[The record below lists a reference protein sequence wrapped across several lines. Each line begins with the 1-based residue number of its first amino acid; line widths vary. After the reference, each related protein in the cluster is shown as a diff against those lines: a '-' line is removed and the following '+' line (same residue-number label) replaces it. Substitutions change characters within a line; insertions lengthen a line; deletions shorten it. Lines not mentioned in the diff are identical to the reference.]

1 MSMRS
6 FWPRSTLGRT
16 LLLLAVLLLGT
27 QGAVY
32 VLFHQYV
39 LNPAAERFAEFLWQ
53 TDHALIAAG
62 ADHSAIGTL
71 QWRSPQV
78 MPGTPAN
85 NYFLRQSA
93 RYLARIA
100 PGAALRVGPADAHT
114 TWMWI
119 RGDYHQPWLGLRVSP
134 MEFGGRG
141 FMFIRLGIIALC
153 TLLGAWIIVR
163 QINRPLARLAAEAP
177 RIGRGDMPE
186 SLAPIGGPLEVRHLE
201 QAITSMAKDLHRL
214 HEERTLLLTGISH
227 ELRTPLSRLLLTLHL
242 QDPDLLAGKA
252 AMLVDVSEMDE
263 TIDKFLTLVR
273 SGDEE
278 KVIRVEVTDWVMEMA
293 ETGRERYGL
302 EVQVEHAAEAT
313 ALPPLR
319 CRPLALERVFR
330 NLFDNA
336 RRYGGGRL
344 DVQIIRHPD
353 STEIRLRDHGPGVPE
368 RDIEAMNSGT
378 LPRQSGHGSGIGLR
392 ICRRI
397 MALHGGTLRFANA
410 RTGGLIAKLA
420 FPDHGTVAPG
430 LATSSF

>member
-1 MSMRS
+1 MRS

-62 ADHSAIGTL
+62 ADHTAIGTL

-78 MPGTPAN
+78 LPGTPAN

-134 MEFGGRG
+134 MNFGGRG

-186 SLAPIGGPLEVRHLE
+186 SLTPIGGPLEVRHLE

-278 KVIRVEVTDWVMEMA
+278 KVIRVEVADWVMEMA

-302 EVQVEHAAEAT
+302 EVQVEHTVEAAV
-313 ALPPLR
+313 LPPLR

-330 NLFDNA
+330 ILFDNT

-344 DVQIIRHPD
+344 DIQIIRHPD
-353 STEIRLRDHGPGVPE
+353 STEICLRDHGPGVPE

-392 ICRRI
+392 ICQRI

-420 FPDHGTVAPG
+420 FPDHGTVAPR
-430 LATSSF
+430 LATTSF

>member
-1 MSMRS
+1 MRS

-78 MPGTPAN
+78 LPGTPAN

-344 DVQIIRHPD
+344 DIQIIRHPD

-392 ICRRI
+392 ICQRI

-410 RTGGLIAKLA
+410 RTGGLIAELA

-430 LATSSF
+430 LATNSF

>member
-1 MSMRS
+1 MRS

-62 ADHSAIGTL
+62 ADHTAIGTL

-78 MPGTPAN
+78 LPGTPAN

-134 MEFGGRG
+134 MNFGGRG

-186 SLAPIGGPLEVRHLE
+186 SLTPIGGPLEVRHLE

-278 KVIRVEVTDWVMEMA
+278 KVIRVEVADWVMEMA

-302 EVQVEHAAEAT
+302 EVQVEHTVEAAV
-313 ALPPLR
+313 LPPLR

-330 NLFDNA
+330 ILFDNT

-344 DVQIIRHPD
+344 DIQIIRHPD
-353 STEIRLRDHGPGVPE
+353 STEICLRDHGPGVPE

-392 ICRRI
+392 ICQRI

>member
-1 MSMRS
+1 MRS

-62 ADHSAIGTL
+62 ADHTAIGTL

-78 MPGTPAN
+78 LPGTPAN

-134 MEFGGRG
+134 MNFGGRG

-177 RIGRGDMPE
+177 RIGRGDMPD

-278 KVIRVEVTDWVMEMA
+278 KVIQVEVSDWVMEMA

-302 EVQVEHAAEAT
+302 EVQVEHTVEAAV
-313 ALPPLR
+313 LPPLR

-330 NLFDNA
+330 ILFDNT

-344 DVQIIRHPD
+344 DIQIIRHPD
-353 STEIRLRDHGPGVPE
+353 STEICLRDHGPGVPE

-392 ICRRI
+392 ICQRI

-420 FPDHGTVAPG
+420 FPDHGTVAPR
-430 LATSSF
+430 LATTSF

>member
-1 MSMRS
+1 MRS

-119 RGDYHQPWLGLRVSP
+119 RGDNHQPWLGLRVSP

-319 CRPLALERVFR
+319 CRPFALERVFR

-344 DVQIIRHPD
+344 DIQIIRYPD

>member
-1 MSMRS
+1 MRS

-319 CRPLALERVFR
+319 CRPFALERVFR

-344 DVQIIRHPD
+344 DIQIIRYPD

>member
-1 MSMRS
+1 MRS

-62 ADHSAIGTL
+62 ADHTAIGTL

-78 MPGTPAN
+78 LPGTPAN

-134 MEFGGRG
+134 MNFGGRG

-186 SLAPIGGPLEVRHLE
+186 SLTPIGGPLEVRHLE

-278 KVIRVEVTDWVMEMA
+278 KVIQVEVSDWVMEMA

-302 EVQVEHAAEAT
+302 EVQVEHTVEAAV
-313 ALPPLR
+313 LPPLR

-330 NLFDNA
+330 ILFDNT

-344 DVQIIRHPD
+344 DIQIIRHPD
-353 STEIRLRDHGPGVPE
+353 STEICLRDHGPGVPE

-392 ICRRI
+392 ICQRI
-397 MALHGGTLRFANA
+397 MALHGGTLCFANA

-430 LATSSF
+430 LATNPF

>member
-1 MSMRS
+1 MRS

-78 MPGTPAN
+78 LPGTPAN

-177 RIGRGDMPE
+177 RIGRGDMPD

-302 EVQVEHAAEAT
+302 EVQVEHAAEAI

-344 DVQIIRHPD
+344 DIQIIRYPD

-392 ICRRI
+392 ICQRI

-420 FPDHGTVAPG
+420 FPDHGTIAPG
-430 LATSSF
+430 LATNSF

>member
-1 MSMRS
+1 
-6 FWPRSTLGRT
+6 PRSTLGRT

-344 DVQIIRHPD
+344 DIQIIRHPD

-392 ICRRI
+392 ICQRI

-410 RTGGLIAKLA
+410 RTGGLIAELA
-420 FPDHGTVAPG
+420 F
-430 LATSSF
+430 

>member
-1 MSMRS
+1 MRS

-78 MPGTPAN
+78 LPGTPAN

-119 RGDYHQPWLGLRVSP
+119 RGDHHQPWLGLRVSP
-134 MEFGGRG
+134 MEFGGQG

-302 EVQVEHAAEAT
+302 EVQVEHAAEA
-313 ALPPLR
+313 AVLPPLR

-330 NLFDNA
+330 NLFDNT

-344 DVQIIRHPD
+344 DIQIIRHPE
-353 STEIRLRDHGPGVPE
+353 STEICLRDHGPGVPE

-392 ICRRI
+392 ICQRI

-420 FPDHGTVAPG
+420 FPDHGTVAPA
-430 LATSSF
+430 LATNPF

>member
-1 MSMRS
+1 MRS

>member
-1 MSMRS
+1 MRS

-78 MPGTPAN
+78 LPGTPAN

-302 EVQVEHAAEAT
+302 EVQVEHAAEA
-313 ALPPLR
+313 AVLPPLR

-330 NLFDNA
+330 NLFDNT

-344 DVQIIRHPD
+344 DIQIIRHPD
-353 STEIRLRDHGPGVPE
+353 RTEICLRDHGPGVPE

-392 ICRRI
+392 ICQRI

-420 FPDHGTVAPG
+420 FPDHGTVAPA
-430 LATSSF
+430 LATNPF

>member
-1 MSMRS
+1 MRS

-62 ADHSAIGTL
+62 ADHTAIGTL

-78 MPGTPAN
+78 LPGTPAN

-134 MEFGGRG
+134 MNFGGRG

-186 SLAPIGGPLEVRHLE
+186 SLTPIGGPLEVRHLE

-278 KVIRVEVTDWVMEMA
+278 KVIRVEVADWVMEMA

-302 EVQVEHAAEAT
+302 EVQVEHTVEAAV
-313 ALPPLR
+313 LPPLR

-330 NLFDNA
+330 ILFDNT

-344 DVQIIRHPD
+344 DIQIIRHPD
-353 STEIRLRDHGPGVPE
+353 STEICLRDHGPGVPE

-420 FPDHGTVAPG
+420 FPDHGTVAPR
-430 LATSSF
+430 LATTSF

>member
-1 MSMRS
+1 MRS

-62 ADHSAIGTL
+62 ADHTAIGTL

-78 MPGTPAN
+78 LPGTPAN

-134 MEFGGRG
+134 MNFGGRG

-186 SLAPIGGPLEVRHLE
+186 SLTPIGGPLEVRHLE

-242 QDPDLLAGKA
+242 QDPELLAGKA

-278 KVIRVEVTDWVMEMA
+278 KVIQVEVADWVMEMA

-302 EVQVEHAAEAT
+302 EVQVEHTVEAAV
-313 ALPPLR
+313 LPPLR

-330 NLFDNA
+330 ILFDNT

-344 DVQIIRHPD
+344 DIQIIRHPD
-353 STEIRLRDHGPGVPE
+353 STEICLRDHGPGVPE

-392 ICRRI
+392 ICQRI

-420 FPDHGTVAPG
+420 FPDHGTVAPR
-430 LATSSF
+430 LATTSF

>member
-1 MSMRS
+1 MRS

-62 ADHSAIGTL
+62 ADHTAIGTL

-78 MPGTPAN
+78 LPGTPAN

-344 DVQIIRHPD
+344 DIQIIRYPD

>member
-1 MSMRS
+1 MRS
-6 FWPRSTLGRT
+6 FWPRSTLWRT
-16 LLLLAVLLLGT
+16 VLLLAVLLLGT

-53 TDHALIAAG
+53 TDHALITVG
-62 ADHSAIGTL
+62 ADHTPTDTL
-71 QWRSPQV
+71 QWRPPRDL
-78 MPGTPAN
+78 PGAPAS

-93 RYLARIA
+93 HYLAQIA
-100 PGAALRVGPADAHT
+100 PGAALRVGDADA

-119 RGDYHQPWLGLRVSP
+119 RGGRHQPWLGIHVSP
-134 MEFGGRG
+134 MSFGGQG
-141 FMFIRLGIIALC
+141 FMFMRLGVIALC
-153 TLLGAWIIVR
+153 TLLGAWLIVR

-186 SLAPIGGPLEVRHLE
+186 SLKPIGGPLEVRHLE
-201 QAITSMAKDLHRL
+201 QAITSMASDLHRL

-227 ELRTPLSRLLLTLHL
+227 ELRTPLSRLLLALHL
-242 QDPDLLAGKA
+242 QDHDLLAEKA

-273 SGDEE
+273 SGDQER
-278 KVIRVEVTDWVMEMA
+278 VIQVEVRDWVAEMA
-293 ETGRERYGL
+293 ETAQERYGL
-302 EVQVEHAAEAT
+302 AVRVEHPARAVV
-313 ALPPLR
+313 LPPLR

-344 DVQIIRHPD
+344 DMRIIRHPAR
-353 STEIRLRDHGPGVPE
+353 TEICLRDHGPGVPE
-368 RDIEAMNSGT
+368 RDIGPMNSGT

-392 ICRRI
+392 ICQRI
-397 MALHGGTLRFANA
+397 MALHGGTLRFTNA
-410 RTGGLIAKLA
+410 ETGGLIAHLS
-420 FPDHGTVAPG
+420 FPDKED
-430 LATSSF
+430 

>member
-1 MSMRS
+1 MRS

-319 CRPLALERVFR
+319 CRPFALERVFR

-344 DVQIIRHPD
+344 DIQIIRHPD
-353 STEIRLRDHGPGVPE
+353 STEICLRDHGPGVPE

>member
-1 MSMRS
+1 MRS

-32 VLFHQYV
+32 ILFHQYV

-53 TDHALIAAG
+53 TDHALITAG

-78 MPGTPAN
+78 LPGTPAN

-93 RYLARIA
+93 RYLAQIA

-134 MEFGGRG
+134 MNFGGQG

-186 SLAPIGGPLEVRHLE
+186 SLTPIGGPLEVRHLE

-278 KVIRVEVTDWVMEMA
+278 KVIQVEVSDWVMEMA

-302 EVQVEHAAEAT
+302 EVQVEHTVEAAV
-313 ALPPLR
+313 LPPLR

-330 NLFDNA
+330 ILFDNT

-344 DVQIIRHPD
+344 DIQIIRHPD
-353 STEIRLRDHGPGVPE
+353 STEICLRDHGPGVPE

-392 ICRRI
+392 ICQRI

-420 FPDHGTVAPG
+420 FPDHGTVAPR
-430 LATSSF
+430 LATTSF

>member
-1 MSMRS
+1 MRS

-62 ADHSAIGTL
+62 ADHTAIGTL

-78 MPGTPAN
+78 LPGTPAN

-134 MEFGGRG
+134 MNFGGRG

-186 SLAPIGGPLEVRHLE
+186 SLTPIGGPLEVRHLE

-278 KVIRVEVTDWVMEMA
+278 KVIQVEVSDWVMEMA

-302 EVQVEHAAEAT
+302 EVQVEHTVEAAV
-313 ALPPLR
+313 LPPLR

-330 NLFDNA
+330 ILFDNT

-344 DVQIIRHPD
+344 DIQIIRHPD
-353 STEIRLRDHGPGVPE
+353 STEICLRDHGPGVPE

-392 ICRRI
+392 ICQRI

-420 FPDHGTVAPG
+420 FPDHGTVAPR
-430 LATSSF
+430 LATTSF

>member
-1 MSMRS
+1 MRS

-78 MPGTPAN
+78 LPGTPAN

-344 DVQIIRHPD
+344 DIQIIRHPD

-392 ICRRI
+392 ICQRI

-410 RTGGLIAKLA
+410 RTGGLIAELA

>member
-1 MSMRS
+1 MRS

-62 ADHSAIGTL
+62 ADHTAIGTL
-71 QWRSPQV
+71 QWRSPQAL
-78 MPGTPAN
+78 PGTPAN

-93 RYLARIA
+93 RYLARMA

-134 MEFGGRG
+134 MNFGGRG

-186 SLAPIGGPLEVRHLE
+186 SLTPIGGPLEVRHLE

-278 KVIRVEVTDWVMEMA
+278 KVIRVEVADWVMEMA

-302 EVQVEHAAEAT
+302 EVQVEHTVEAAV
-313 ALPPLR
+313 LPPLR
-319 CRPLALERVFR
+319 CRPLVLERVFR
-330 NLFDNA
+330 ILFDNT

-344 DVQIIRHPD
+344 DIQIIRHPD
-353 STEIRLRDHGPGVPE
+353 STEIYLRDHGPGVPE

-392 ICRRI
+392 ICQRI

-420 FPDHGTVAPG
+420 FPDHGTVAPR
-430 LATSSF
+430 LATTSF

>member
-1 MSMRS
+1 MRS
-6 FWPRSTLGRT
+6 FWPRSTLWRT
-16 LLLLAVLLLGT
+16 VLLLAVLLLGT

-53 TDHALIAAG
+53 TDHTLIAAG
-62 ADHSAIGTL
+62 ADHTSIGTL
-71 QWRSPQV
+71 QWRSPHEL
-78 MPGTPAN
+78 PGAPAN

-93 RYLARIA
+93 HYLARIT
-100 PGAALRVGPADAHT
+100 PGAALRVGPVDAHA

-119 RGDYHQPWLGLRVSP
+119 RGDHRQPWLGMRVSP
-134 MEFGGRG
+134 MNFGGQG
-141 FMFIRLGIIALC
+141 FMFMRLGVIALC

-186 SLAPIGGPLEVRHLE
+186 SLEPIGGPLEVRHLE

-242 QDPDLLAGKA
+242 QDHDLLAEKA

-273 SGDEE
+273 SGDQER
-278 KVIRVEVTDWVMEMA
+278 VIQVEVRDWVAEMA
-293 ETGRERYGL
+293 ETARERYGL
-302 EVQVEHAAEAT
+302 EIQIEHPAGPAT
-313 ALPPLR
+313 LPPLR

-336 RRYGGGRL
+336 RHYGGGRL
-344 DVQIIRHPD
+344 DMQIIRHPA
-353 STEIRLRDHGPGVPE
+353 STEICLRDHGPGVPE
-368 RDIEAMNSGT
+368 RDIGPMNSGT

-392 ICRRI
+392 ICQRI
-397 MALHGGTLRFANA
+397 MALHGGTLRFTNA
-410 RTGGLIAKLA
+410 ETGGLTAHLS
-420 FPDHGTVAPG
+420 FPDKKD
-430 LATSSF
+430 

>member
-1 MSMRS
+1 MDLRG

-16 LLLLAVLLLGT
+16 VLLLAVLLLGA

-39 LNPAAERFAEFLWQ
+39 LNPAAARFAEFLWQ
-53 TDHALIAAG
+53 TDHALIIAG
-62 ADHSAIGTL
+62 ADHTPTGTL
-71 QWRSPQV
+71 QWRPSRDL
-78 MPGTPAN
+78 PGAPAS

-93 RYLARIA
+93 HYLAKIA
-100 PGAALRVGPADAHT
+100 PGAALRVGDADA

-119 RGDYHQPWLGLRVSP
+119 RGDRHQPWLGIHVSP
-134 MEFGGRG
+134 MHFGGQG
-141 FMFIRLGIIALC
+141 FMFMRLGVIALC
-153 TLLGAWIIVR
+153 TLLGAWLIVR

-186 SLAPIGGPLEVRHLE
+186 SLKPIGGPLEVRHLE
-201 QAITSMAKDLHRL
+201 QAITSMASDLHRL

-242 QDPDLLAGKA
+242 QDHDLLAEKT

-273 SGDEE
+273 SGDQE
-278 KVIRVEVTDWVMEMA
+278 KIIPVQVNDWVAAMA
-293 ETGRERYGL
+293 ETARERYGL
-302 EVQVEHAAEAT
+302 EVRVEHPGEAAV
-313 ALPPLR
+313 LPPLH

-330 NLFDNA
+330 NLFDNT

-344 DVQIIRHPD
+344 DMRIIRHPA
-353 STEIRLRDHGPGVPE
+353 STEICLRDHGPGVPE
-368 RDIEAMNSGT
+368 RDIGPMNSGT
-378 LPRQSGHGSGIGLR
+378 LPRQSGHGSGLGLR

-397 MALHGGTLRFANA
+397 MALHGGTLHFAHA
-410 RTGGLIAKLA
+410 GTGGLIAHLS
-420 FPDHGTVAPG
+420 FPDQGD
-430 LATSSF
+430 

>member
-1 MSMRS
+1 
-6 FWPRSTLGRT
+6 
-16 LLLLAVLLLGT
+16 
-27 QGAVY
+27 
-32 VLFHQYV
+32 
-39 LNPAAERFAEFLWQ
+39 
-53 TDHALIAAG
+53 
-62 ADHSAIGTL
+62 
-71 QWRSPQV
+71 
-78 MPGTPAN
+78 
-85 NYFLRQSA
+85 
-93 RYLARIA
+93 
-100 PGAALRVGPADAHT
+100 
-114 TWMWI
+114 
-119 RGDYHQPWLGLRVSP
+119 
-134 MEFGGRG
+134 
-141 FMFIRLGIIALC
+141 
-153 TLLGAWIIVR
+153 
-163 QINRPLARLAAEAP
+163 
-177 RIGRGDMPE
+177 MPE
-186 SLAPIGGPLEVRHLE
+186 SLTPIGGPLEVRHLE

-278 KVIRVEVTDWVMEMA
+278 KVIRVEVADWVMEMA

-302 EVQVEHAAEAT
+302 EVQVEHTVEAAV
-313 ALPPLR
+313 LPPLR

-330 NLFDNA
+330 ILFDNT

-344 DVQIIRHPD
+344 DIQIIRHPD
-353 STEIRLRDHGPGVPE
+353 STEICLRDHGPGVPE

-392 ICRRI
+392 ICQRI

-420 FPDHGTVAPG
+420 FPDHGTVAPR
-430 LATSSF
+430 LATTSF

>member
-1 MSMRS
+1 MRS

-62 ADHSAIGTL
+62 ADHTAIGTL

-78 MPGTPAN
+78 LPGTPAN

-319 CRPLALERVFR
+319 CRPFALERVFR

-344 DVQIIRHPD
+344 DIQIIRHPD

-392 ICRRI
+392 ICQRI

-410 RTGGLIAKLA
+410 RTGGLIAELA

-430 LATSSF
+430 LATNSF

>member
-1 MSMRS
+1 MRS
-6 FWPRSTLGRT
+6 FWPRSTLWRT
-16 LLLLAVLLLGT
+16 VLLLAVLLLGT

-62 ADHSAIGTL
+62 ADHTAIGTL

-78 MPGTPAN
+78 LPGTPAN

-134 MEFGGRG
+134 MNFGGRG

-177 RIGRGDMPE
+177 RIGRGDMPD

-278 KVIRVEVTDWVMEMA
+278 KVIRVEMADWVMEMA

-302 EVQVEHAAEAT
+302 EVQVEHAAEA
-313 ALPPLR
+313 AVLPPLR

-344 DVQIIRHPD
+344 DIQIIRHPD
-353 STEIRLRDHGPGVPE
+353 STEICLRDHGPGVPE

-392 ICRRI
+392 ICQRI
-397 MALHGGTLRFANA
+397 MALHGGTLCFANA

-430 LATSSF
+430 LATNPF

>member
-1 MSMRS
+1 MRS

-93 RYLARIA
+93 RYLARMA

>member
-1 MSMRS
+1 MRS

-319 CRPLALERVFR
+319 CRPFALERVFR

-344 DVQIIRHPD
+344 DIQIIRHPD

-392 ICRRI
+392 ICQRI

-410 RTGGLIAKLA
+410 RTGGLIAELA

-430 LATSSF
+430 LATNSF

>member
-1 MSMRS
+1 MRS

-344 DVQIIRHPD
+344 DIQIIRHPD

>member
-1 MSMRS
+1 MRS

-32 VLFHQYV
+32 ILFHQYV

-78 MPGTPAN
+78 LPGTPAN

-134 MEFGGRG
+134 MNFGGQG

-344 DVQIIRHPD
+344 DIQLIRHPD

-392 ICRRI
+392 ICQRI

-410 RTGGLIAKLA
+410 RTGGLVAKLA
-420 FPDHGTVAPG
+420 FPDQGTVAPG
-430 LATSSF
+430 LATNSF